1 MTTEDRFAV
10 LSALIDREP
19 VDPDVLASVL
29 DDPAGRAQLVDFVR
43 LRESV
48 VFELVVD
55 DGVVTPRRAT
65 EPSRLKVWVARA
77 ALVLMPLALGAT
89 AGAWFAE
96 RQATRPPSPDR
107 IVQFVPGVD
116 WK

>member
-1 MTTEDRFAV
+1 MTTDDRFAV

-19 VDPDVLASVL
+19 VDPNVLASAL
-29 DDPAGRAQLVDFVR
+29 EDPAARAQLVDFVR

-48 VFELVVD
+48 HRELAVD
-55 DGVVTPRRAT
+55 DGVEAAVRSTGHST
-65 EPSRLKVWVARA
+65 LKLWIARA
-77 ALVLMPLALGAT
+77 ALVLLPLTLGAT
-89 AGAWFAE
+89 AGAWFVE
-96 RQATRPPSPDR
+96 RQATRPPAPDR